1 MKKIKNEKKIF
12 KKYIRYIYKSF
23 LKMSEGQNR
32 QINKMKQQ
40 YMELK
45 QKVYI
50 IRNKKLIKY

>member
-1 MKKIKNEKKIF
+1 
-12 KKYIRYIYKSF
+12 
-23 LKMSEGQNR
+23 MSEGQNR

-50 IRNKKLIKY
+50 IIYKKSIKYWNFFNINYNK

>member
-1 MKKIKNEKKIF
+1 
-12 KKYIRYIYKSF
+12 
-23 LKMSEGQNR
+23 MSEGQNR

-50 IRNKKLIKY
+50 IRNKKSIKY

>member
-1 MKKIKNEKKIF
+1 
-12 KKYIRYIYKSF
+12 
-23 LKMSEGQNR
+23 MSEGQNR

-50 IRNKKLIKY
+50 IINKKSIKY

>member
-1 MKKIKNEKKIF
+1 
-12 KKYIRYIYKSF
+12 
-23 LKMSEGQNR
+23 MSEGQNR